1 MIMTQLPH
9 ASLYSQFCCSSFSC
23 CRPSTVHYKCVLI
36 WAEKFEM
43 HRCHSI
49 SQQDCVC
56 CSTSCRFLLQ
66 CVLLWPLNF
75 VYLTSERK
83 MKMKKENDEVN
94 GTKIQR
100 RNYQNEPRKKISYS
114 DSGAKIRLV
123 EVYAPICV
131 TPFHSGLQ
139 SSTSCLEKQRN
150 VP

>member
-56 CSTSCRFLLQ
+56 CSTSCRAREANLRSTHIVIPSVVSFTMCSALATEFCLSNQ
-66 CVLLWPLNF
+66 LNGF
-75 VYLTSERK
+75 PKSSEFSMPDSAPVARTF
-83 MKMKKENDEVN
+83 MAAVSFALGSDGEKKKSHD
-94 GTKIQR
+94 G
-100 RNYQNEPRKKISYS
+100 
-114 DSGAKIRLV
+114 
-123 EVYAPICV
+123 
-131 TPFHSGLQ
+131 
-139 SSTSCLEKQRN
+139 SC
-150 VP
+150 P